1 MVRVDVGG
9 WDHSYYGEAIIR
21 SNGITITMV
30 RVVVGGWEVLISK
43 L

>member
-1 MVRVDVGG
+1 MVRVVVGG

-21 SNGITITMV
+21 SNEITLITV